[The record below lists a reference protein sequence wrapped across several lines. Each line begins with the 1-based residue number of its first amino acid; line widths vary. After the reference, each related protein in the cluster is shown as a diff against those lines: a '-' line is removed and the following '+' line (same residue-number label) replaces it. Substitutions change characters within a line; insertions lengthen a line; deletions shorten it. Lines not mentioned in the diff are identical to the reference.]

1 MLATVVNERRD
12 DWNVHLPYVKVAYNN
27 SVSATTGLAPNE
39 VHMTRLPRFPLT
51 IFEHHYA

>member
-1 MLATVVNERRD
+1 MTVVNERRD